1 MTLPLIGKTALVL
14 GASRSMG
21 RLFAE
26 DLAARGAAVA
36 VHYNSPGSQDDAD
49 RVAAGIV
56 AAGGVARAV
65 RADLTDLPALV
76 GLFDEVE
83 AASGGLDI
91 VINTAGR
98 IAKMPIADMDADA
111 FDALHAVNT
120 RAAFFVLREAARRLR
135 DQGRV
140 VSVSTSLT
148 AATTGLYAAYAGGKA
163 ALEAYTRALAKEVG
177 HRGITVNAICPG
189 PLDTPFFHAN
199 AGPEAV
205 AWAKAQSPLN
215 RLGRPDDLVG
225 VVRLLTGAEGQ
236 WITGQSIL
244 VNGGMVAR

>member
-1 MTLPLIGKTALVL
+1 MSLTGKVALVL

-26 DLAARGAAVA
+26 DLAARGAVLAIHYNAASSHADAWAVA
-36 VHYNSPGSQDDAD
+36 D
-49 RVAAGIV
+49 GIA
-56 AAGGVARAV
+56 AAGGTARV
-65 RADLTDLPALV
+65 FQADLTRLDSLI
-76 GLFDEVE
+76 GLFDAVE
-83 AASGGLDI
+83 AAFGGLDI
-91 VINTAGR
+91 VVNTAGA
-98 IAKMPIADMDADA
+98 IAKKPVADMEEAE
-111 FDALHAVNT
+111 FDALHEVNSK
-120 RAAFFVLREAARRLR
+120 AAFFVLREAGRRLR
-135 DQGRV
+135 DHGRV

-163 ALEAYTRALAKEVG
+163 AVEAYTRALAKEVG

-199 AGPEAV
+199 ASPEAV
-205 AWAKAQSPLN
+205 AWAKGQSPMN
-215 RLGRPDDLVG
+215 RLGAPADLVG
-225 VVRLLTGAEGQ
+225 VVRLLTGADGQ

>member
-1 MTLPLIGKTALVL
+1 MTLAGKTALVL

-26 DLAARGAAVA
+26 DLASRGAQVA
-36 VHYNSPGSQDDAD
+36 VHYNSAVSAADAQQV
-49 RVAAGIV
+49 VASIA
-56 AAGGVARAV
+56 AAGGRAQAWQ
-65 RADLTDLPALV
+65 ADLTELAALV
-76 GLFDEVE
+76 GLFDKVQGTF
-83 AASGGLDI
+83 GGLDI
-91 VINTAGR
+91 VVNTAGR
-98 IAKMPIADMDADA
+98 IAKLPISDMDEGEY
-111 FDALHAVNT
+111 DALAAINSK
-120 RAAFFVLREAARRLR
+120 AAFFVLREAARRLR
-135 DQGRV
+135 DNGRV
-140 VSVSTSLT
+140 VSVSTSLS

-205 AWAKAQSPLN
+205 AWAKAQAPMN
-215 RLGRPDDLVG
+215 RLGIPDDLVG
-225 VVRLLTGAEGQ
+225 IVRLLTGPDGQ
-236 WITGQSIL
+236 WINGQSIL